1 MTSANFGSST
11 GLLVVEGLNDQHL
24 VLHLCRQAD
33 PELGNRFDF
42 HNAQGRTGVINSVR
56 NFVNQPGFT
65 GVGFVLDGDETP
77 QEHWRQVIERIAVA
91 YPDMQLPVTPTPS
104 GTIIPADP
112 AIGSPRIGIWVMPDN
127 QTAGELEDFVVP
139 MIPEGDPVWPRS
151 QDYIAGIPL
160 ASRKFEANK
169 ISKSEVHAW
178 LAARRFPGL
187 MGIAVREGDLEINGP
202 LCQRF
207 LAWLTRLFA

>member
-1 MTSANFGSST
+1 MTTQDAIAAT
-11 GLLVVEGLNDQHL
+11 GLLVVEGQNDQHL

-33 PELGNRFDF
+33 PELGNKFDF

-56 NFVNQPGFT
+56 NLVNQPDLT

-77 QEHWRQVIERIAVA
+77 QEHWRQVIERIALA
-91 YPDMQLPVTPTPS
+91 YPDMQLPTTPTPS

-112 AIGSPRIGIWVMPDN
+112 AVGSPCIGIWVMPDN
-127 QTAGELEDFVVP
+127 QTTGELEDFVVQ
-139 MIPEGDPVWPRS
+139 MIPEEDPVWPRS
-151 QDYIAGIPL
+151 QAYIAGIPP
-160 ASRKFEANK
+160 ADRKFADNK
-169 ISKSEVHAW
+169 ITKSEVHAW

-187 MGIAVREGDLEINGP
+187 IGIAAREGDLTTNNP

-207 LAWLTRLFA
+207 LAWLNRLFA

>member
-1 MTSANFGSST
+1 MTTRDANAAT
-11 GLLVVEGLNDQHL
+11 GLLVVEGLNDHHL

-77 QEHWRQVIERIAVA
+77 QEHWRQVMERIAIA
-91 YPDMQLPVTPTPS
+91 YPDMQLPEAPEPG
-104 GTIIPADP
+104 GTIVPGDP
-112 AIGSPRIGIWVMPDN
+112 GMGSPRIGIWVMPDN
-127 QTAGELEDFVVP
+127 QSAGELEDFVVQ
-139 MIPEGDPVWPRS
+139 MIPTGDLVWPLS
-151 QDYIAGIPL
+151 QTYIADIPL
-160 ASRKFEANK
+160 PARRFEDNR
-169 ISKSEVHAW
+169 IIKSQVHAW
-178 LAARRFPGL
+178 LSARKYPGL
-187 MGIAVREGDLEINGP
+187 VGLAIRDGDLVVNNS
-202 LCQRF
+202 LSQTF

>member
-1 MTSANFGSST
+1 MTTRDAGAPT
-11 GLLVVEGLNDQHL
+11 GLLVVEGQTDQHL

-42 HNAQGRTGVINSVR
+42 HNAQGLNGVINSVR
-56 NFVNQPGFT
+56 NLVNQPGLT

-77 QEHWRQVIERIAVA
+77 QEHWRQVTERIAVA
-91 YPDMQLPVTPTPS
+91 YPEMQLPTVPEPN
-104 GTIIPADP
+104 GTIVPEDP
-112 AIGSPRIGIWVMPDN
+112 VMGSPRIGIWIMPDN
-127 QTAGELEDFVVP
+127 RSAGELEDFVIQ

-151 QDYIAGIPL
+151 QTYIADIPL
-160 ASRKFEANK
+160 SARRFEDNK
-169 ISKSEVHAW
+169 IAKSQVHAW

-187 MGIAVREGDLEINGP
+187 MGIAVRDGDLTVDGP

-207 LAWLTRLFA
+207 VSWLTRLFA